1 MARTQRVSKY
11 IGESKVVSGY
21 TFTVVEVEKQRFMVE
36 ITQDD
41 TDFTEIEV
49 VSRGAW
55 VRGVFSKIMKRL
67 KPLYIGETKKINDVL
82 FRIIEVAKNK
92 FKVVAD
98 GFTGVHE
105 MTRGTW
111 KKEKFYKNAMKKMKH
126 LDLEAMSDIYRTV
139 GDRSTPVKAAINDM
153 ANIDTIEELKKYW
166 RTECKKFHPDHGGN
180 AKDFE
185 EVRFWYEEELRN
197 IESIQA
203 ALEEMGL

>member
-1 MARTQRVSKY
+1 MTSKY
-11 IGESKVVSGY
+11 IGQVKEVNGF
-21 TFTVVEVEKQRFMVE
+21 TFTVFDVEKQRFMVE
-36 ITQDD
+36 ITQDG
-41 TDFTEIEV
+41 TDFTEVEV

-55 VRGVFSKIMKRL
+55 IRGVFSKIMKRL
-67 KPLYIGETKKINDVL
+67 KPAYIGETKKINDVL
-82 FRIIEVAKNK
+82 FRIVEVAKNK
-92 FKVVAD
+92 FKIIAD
-98 GFTGVHE
+98 GFDGVHE
-105 MTRGTW
+105 MGKETW
-111 KKEKFYKNAMKKMKH
+111 KKGRFYKNAMKKMKH
-126 LDLEAMSDIYRTV
+126 FDMEAISVIYRTV
-139 GDRSTPVKAAINDM
+139 GKRTTDVECAVNDM